1 MAITIQKTIQC
12 VGVYQDVSKA
22 YGLLD
27 NTDFN
32 LGLKKNR
39 DMTWD
44 PVFRR
49 LRCNG
54 HVINLS
60 AQSFLF
66 PKLADGDKDKS
77 DDYTT
82 DASILRDINGK
93 LPPREF
99 NQREVAEWRKRGPL
113 GKIHNTSVYIA
124 GSNQRIERFKQLSKG
139 LMLLRDNDTRWN
151 SWFKM
156 LTRAFE
162 VRDAVDTFNMLER
175 SQLEDDQL
183 TEEEWEDLEKLMEFL
198 EAYSHAAMSTQG
210 HFATVDK
217 VLPTMEFLLGVL
229 ERGKNMYAEDMRFMG
244 PCTKAGW
251 EKLDKWYRRT
261 DDSIAYCAAV
271 VLCPNRKWKFFE
283 KVEWQPAWIRKAKR
297 NVKDLW
303 EQEYKPRTS
312 PESDQTP
319 EPLSTSTSTTKRP
332 NLFAVW
338 EQETLDTPALEDE
351 YEQYLRSPLIALTR
365 DAAKKFDPRAWWL
378 EATQQQAY
386 PNLSKMALDL
396 LSIPA
401 MSAEVERLFSSCKIT
416 ITDRRN
422 RIGIKSVEAI
432 ECLKSWMRSQNISFV
447 DSDIEIVF
455 ETGLNEGTGKR
466 KADEMSEDDVDSTS
480 FKEL

>member
-124 GSNQRIERFKQLSKG
+124 GSN
-139 LMLLRDNDTRWN
+139 
-151 SWFKM
+151 
-156 LTRAFE
+156 
-162 VRDAVDTFNMLER
+162 
-175 SQLEDDQL
+175 
-183 TEEEWEDLEKLMEFL
+183 
-198 EAYSHAAMSTQG
+198 
-210 HFATVDK
+210 
-217 VLPTMEFLLGVL
+217 
-229 ERGKNMYAEDMRFMG
+229 
-244 PCTKAGW
+244 
-251 EKLDKWYRRT
+251 
-261 DDSIAYCAAV
+261 
-271 VLCPNRKWKFFE
+271 
-283 KVEWQPAWIRKAKR
+283 
-297 NVKDLW
+297 
-303 EQEYKPRTS
+303 
-312 PESDQTP
+312 
-319 EPLSTSTSTTKRP
+319 
-332 NLFAVW
+332 
-338 EQETLDTPALEDE
+338 
-351 YEQYLRSPLIALTR
+351 
-365 DAAKKFDPRAWWL
+365 
-378 EATQQQAY
+378 
-386 PNLSKMALDL
+386 
-396 LSIPA
+396 
-401 MSAEVERLFSSCKIT
+401 
-416 ITDRRN
+416 
-422 RIGIKSVEAI
+422 
-432 ECLKSWMRSQNISFV
+432 
-447 DSDIEIVF
+447 
-455 ETGLNEGTGKR
+455 
-466 KADEMSEDDVDSTS
+466 
-480 FKEL
+480 